1 MSDENINELTNY
13 LPLLNPEEH
22 LDMERRVGYTL
33 TNDQAQTLRRELAIW
48 EAWMAWCNRNGG
60 I

>member
-1 MSDENINELTNY
+1 MSDKTINELANH

-22 LDMERRVGYTL
+22 LDMERRVGYPL

-48 EAWMAWCNRNGG
+48 EAWMAWCEKNDG

>member
-1 MSDENINELTNY
+1 MSDETINELASN

-22 LDMERRVGYTL
+22 ADMEKRIGYPL

-48 EAWMAWCNRNGG
+48 EAWMAWCNRNGSV
-60 I
+60 